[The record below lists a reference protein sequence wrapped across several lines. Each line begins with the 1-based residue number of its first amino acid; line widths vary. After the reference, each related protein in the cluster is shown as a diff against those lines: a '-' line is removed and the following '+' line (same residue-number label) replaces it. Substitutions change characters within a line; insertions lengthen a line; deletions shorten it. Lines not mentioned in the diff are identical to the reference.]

1 MTNLIVRLSRTGLR
15 RGTRDGSQAWLWVG
29 IAATAVRVLR
39 KVLAE
44 PGAVE
49 QFELRP
55 GEAVEIR
62 TVRARS
68 E

>member
-1 MTNLIVRLSRTGLR
+1 MYQLIVRLSRTGLR

-29 IAATAVRVLR
+29 LAATAVRVLR
-39 KVLAE
+39 RLLAE

-49 QFELRP
+49 RFELRP

-62 TVRARS
+62 TVRPPA

>member
-1 MTNLIVRLSRTGLR
+1 VHNLIVRLSRTGLR
-15 RGTRDGSQAWLWVG
+15 RGTRGGSQAWLWVG

-49 QFELRP
+49 RFELRS

-62 TVRARS
+62 TVRVRP